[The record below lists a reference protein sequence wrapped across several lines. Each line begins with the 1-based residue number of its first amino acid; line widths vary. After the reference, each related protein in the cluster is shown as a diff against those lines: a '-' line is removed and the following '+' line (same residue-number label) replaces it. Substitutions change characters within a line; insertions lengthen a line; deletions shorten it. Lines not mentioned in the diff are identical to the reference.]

1 MDYYQG
7 NKPCG
12 DFSPT
17 SILLSRIQVFWSP
30 CFMQPITCILSDV
43 LCRTKIFWAFLV
55 YFLLCI
61 PCPFSLNIWLH
72 HLIPSHFFVMILS
85 EQQLTQSSLQSLL
98 LYWLGVKL
106 NIFLCTLL
114 LNKDLHRSAFCAFV
128 SLHTPCLFV
137 CSNRRFLA

>member
-30 CFMQPITCILSDV
+30 CSMQPITCCILSDV

-61 PCPFSLNIWLH
+61 PVLSPSTFGFIILFLPISLWW
-72 HLIPSHFFVMILS
+72 FFLN
-85 EQQLTQSSLQSLL
+85 SSLANLACSLL

-137 CSNRRFLA
+137 CSNTRFLA